1 MSYFTLPT
9 GYKHVLNSRP
19 RGRLSSTP
27 ILHSCNVPYRT
38 VVVDYNS
45 NCLICTCDGWLPIPV
60 GQVQDFA
67 TLENVWNSPVAK
79 ILQQDIDDKKFTWC
93 AVEHCGIKHRN
104 IAQKKYELS
113 INIDESCNLHC
124 PSCRREPIMH
134 LSGSVVDKK
143 IQDIERILSWLE
155 LFEHPIHIVLSGNGD
170 PLASTI
176 IRPLIK
182 KYKPKTN
189 QTFKFF
195 TNGLLIKKQLTDSS
209 ILNNITE
216 FSISVDAGSQ
226 NVYENVRRGGSWSV
240 LLENFD
246 YLKSIGKNR
255 LTTLNF
261 AVQKTNFNDLQNFVN
276 LCEQYEFNA
285 LIHGLD
291 NWGTWNT
298 DDVLEP
304 DIWTI
309 KNGTFQQHD
318 VLNNVHPQYQEC
330 KKMIQELILNKHKNI
345 NFSFDLKTNI
355 QNKRNTNE

>member
-1 MSYFTLPT
+1 MSYFTLPPS
-9 GYKHVLNSRP
+9 YKHVLNSRP
-19 RGRLSSTP
+19 RGRLLPTP
-27 ILHSCNVPYRT
+27 IRNSCNVPYRT
-38 VVVDYNS
+38 IVVDSNS
-45 NCLICTCDGWLPIPV
+45 NCLICGCDGWLPIPV

-67 TLENVWNSPVAK
+67 TFEDVWNSPVAK
-79 ILQQDIDDKKFTWC
+79 ILQQDIDSKKFTWC
-93 AVEHCGIKHRN
+93 AVDHCGIKQHSIKQAN
-104 IAQKKYELS
+104 YELS

-134 LSGSVVDKK
+134 LSGPIVDKK
-143 IQDIERILSWLE
+143 IQDIERVLLWLE
-155 LFEHPIHIVLSGNGD
+155 LFDHPIHIVLSGNGD

-182 KYKPKTN
+182 KYKPKSN

-195 TNGLLIKKQLTDSS
+195 TNGLLIKKQLTDASM
-209 ILNNITE
+209 LDNITE

-226 NVYENVRRGGSWSV
+226 LVYENVRRGGSWPV

-246 YLKSIGKNR
+246 YLKSINKTR

-261 AVQKTNFNDLQNFVN
+261 AVQKNNFNDLQNFVD
-276 LCEQYEFNA
+276 LCRHYSFNA
-285 LIHGLD
+285 NVHGLD

-298 DDVLEP
+298 NDVFEP

-318 VLNNVHPQYQEC
+318 VLNRDHIQYQEC
-330 KKMIQELILNKHKNI
+330 KQIIQTIMSNNFQHI
-345 NFSFDLKTNI
+345 NFSFDLKAKI
-355 QNKRNTNE
+355 K

>member
-1 MSYFTLPT
+1 MSYFTLPPS
-9 GYKHVLNSRP
+9 YKHVLNSRP
-19 RGRLSSTP
+19 RGRLSTP
-27 ILHSCNVPYRT
+27 IPNSCNVPYRT
-38 VVVDYNS
+38 IVVDYNS
-45 NCLICTCDGWLPIPV
+45 NCLICGCDGWLPIPV

-67 TLENVWNSPVAK
+67 TFEDVWNSPTAK
-79 ILQQDIDDKKFTWC
+79 ILQQDIDSKKFTWC
-93 AVEHCGIKHRN
+93 AVEHCGIKQRS
-104 IAQKKYELS
+104 IKQARYELS

-124 PSCRREPIMH
+124 PSCRRESIMH
-134 LSGSVVDKK
+134 LSGSAVDKK
-143 IQDIERILSWLE
+143 IQDIERVLSWLE

-182 KYKPKTN
+182 KYKPKNN

-195 TNGLLIKKQLTDSS
+195 TNGLLIKKQLADAS

-226 NVYENVRRGGSWSV
+226 LVYENVRRGGSWSM

-246 YLKSIGKNR
+246 YLKSIDKNE

-261 AVQKTNFNDLQNFVN
+261 AVQQSNFKDLQNFVD
-276 LCEQYEFNA
+276 LCKHYNFNA
-285 LIHGLD
+285 AIHGLD

-298 DDVLEP
+298 NDVLEP
-304 DIWTI
+304 DVWTI

-318 VLNNVHPQYQEC
+318 VLNKDHIQYQEC
-330 KKMIQELILNKHKNI
+330 KQIIQTIMSNNFRHI
-345 NFSFDLKTNI
+345 NFSFDLKAKI
-355 QNKRNTNE
+355 K

>member
-1 MSYFTLPT
+1 MSHFTLPANYT
-9 GYKHVLNSRP
+9 HSLNARP

-27 ILHSCNVPYRT
+27 IPHSCNVPYRT

-45 NCLICTCDGWLPIPV
+45 NCLICGCDGWLPIPV
-60 GQVQDFA
+60 GQVQDFK
-67 TLENVWNSPVAK
+67 TLDEVWNSPVAK
-79 ILQQDIDDKKFTWC
+79 ILQQDIDSKKFTWC

-104 IAQKKYELS
+104 ITQQRYELS

-134 LSGSVVDKK
+134 LPGPGIDKK
-143 IQDIERILSWLE
+143 IQDIERILLWLE

-170 PLASTI
+170 PLASAI

-195 TNGLLIKKQLTDSS
+195 TNGLLIKKQLADAS
-209 ILNNITE
+209 ILSNVTE

-226 NVYENVRRGGSWSV
+226 LVYENVRRGGSWSV

-246 YLKSIGKNR
+246 YLKSIDKNE

-261 AVQKTNFNDLQNFVN
+261 AVQKNNFNDLQNFVD
-276 LCEQYEFNA
+276 LCQHYGFHAN
-285 LIHGLD
+285 IHGLD

-298 DDVLEP
+298 DDVLNP
-304 DIWTI
+304 DVWTI

-318 VLNNVHPQYQEC
+318 VLNKHHTQHDEC
-330 KKMIQELILNKHKNI
+330 KQIIQTLMLAAPRHV
-345 NFSFDLKTNI
+345 NFSFDLTAKI
-355 QNKRNTNE
+355 KQ

>member
-27 ILHSCNVPYRT
+27 ITHSCNVPYRT

-45 NCLICTCDGWLPIPV
+45 NCLICGCDGWLPIPV
-60 GQVQDFA
+60 GQVQDFLS
-67 TLENVWNSPVAK
+67 LEDIWNSPIAK
-79 ILQQDIDDKKFTWC
+79 ILQQDIDSKKFTWC
-93 AVEHCGIKHRN
+93 AVDHCGIKQRN
-104 IAQKKYELS
+104 INQARYELS

-134 LSGSVVDKK
+134 LSGATVDKK
-143 IQDIERILSWLE
+143 IQDVDRILSWLE
-155 LFEHPIHIVLSGNGD
+155 SFTHPIHIVLSGNGD
-170 PLASTI
+170 PLASAI

-182 KYKPKTN
+182 KYKSKTN

-195 TNGLLIKKQLTDSS
+195 TNGLLIKKQLADAN
-209 ILNNITE
+209 ILDNVTE
-216 FSISVDAGSQ
+216 FSISVDAGSKL
-226 NVYENVRRGGSWSV
+226 VYENVRRGGSWSV

-246 YLKSIGKNR
+246 YLKSINKNK

-261 AVQKTNFNDLQNFVN
+261 AVQKNNFKDLQNFVD
-276 LCEQYEFNA
+276 LCQHYGFNA
-285 LIHGLD
+285 NIHGLD

-298 DDVLEP
+298 NDVLEP
-304 DIWTI
+304 DAWTI

-318 VLNNVHPQYQEC
+318 VLNKEHAQYQEC
-330 KKMIQELILNKHKNI
+330 KQLIQKIVSNTFQHI
-345 NFSFDLKTNI
+345 HFSFDLKAKI
-355 QNKRNTNE
+355 KQ